1 MSAIDFLCQMS
12 ASCFET
18 KAQPWK
24 VQKDREDGGRVC
36 SNQLEMAPGLDSLYQ
51 SWGSGCISRAVGC
64 LLGVCC
70 SLVTH
75 WPGVT
80 SNSTVAGDLGK
91 GATLTLNYL

>member
-24 VQKDREDGGRVC
+24 VQKDREDEGRVC

-64 LLGVCC
+64 LLGVCG
-70 SLVTH
+70 SLLTH
-75 WPGVT
+75 PDWGNLKQH
-80 SNSTVAGDLGK
+80 SSR
-91 GATLTLNYL
+91 